1 MNTLLSRL
9 IVYIN
14 SCVKKDVIYE
24 IARYI
29 IKNYSYCQNI
39 TLKDIMDECYVSRAS
54 VTRFCEYFGFH
65 SWNNFQSFLVKTK
78 KVKEQQIESRF
89 SNIDMESIY
98 DHLCY
103 IAKNDSLEFKNNLK
117 KEINALVEIIN
128 QSSRIYLFGAVYPL
142 SLAVDFQINMISIG
156 KTVYSDF
163 QSESDYLE
171 PMNEDDLAI
180 ILTASG
186 RYVGEYK
193 SKFNLICNNA
203 GKKAVISC
211 SNRYS
216 SLQYIN
222 HYLYI
227 PTTNKNSFVDFDYY
241 TILILDLIYIEYNLK
256 YCRGK

>member
-1 MNTLLSRL
+1 M
-9 IVYIN
+9 
-14 SCVKKDVIYE
+14 
-24 IARYI
+24 
-29 IKNYSYCQNI
+29 
-39 TLKDIMDECYVSRAS
+39 
-54 VTRFCEYFGFH
+54 
-65 SWNNFQSFLVKTK
+65 
-78 KVKEQQIESRF
+78 
-89 SNIDMESIY
+89 
-98 DHLCY
+98 
-103 IAKNDSLEFKNNLK
+103 
-117 KEINALVEIIN
+117 EIIN

-171 PMNEDDLAI
+171 PMEWGRSSDYFNCFWEDI
-180 ILTASG
+180 F
-186 RYVGEYK
+186 GECK

-256 YCRGK
+256 VLSRK

>member
-39 TLKDIMDECYVSRAS
+39 TLKDIMDE
-54 VTRFCEYFGFH
+54 
-65 SWNNFQSFLVKTK
+65 
-78 KVKEQQIESRF
+78 I
-89 SNIDMESIY
+89 ESIY

-186 RYVGEYK
+186 RYVGECK

>member
-89 SNIDMESIY
+89 SNIDIESIY

-156 KTVYSDF
+156 KTVYSD
-163 QSESDYLE
+163 YLE

-186 RYVGEYK
+186 RYVGECK

>member
-89 SNIDMESIY
+89 SNIDIESIY
-98 DHLCY
+98 DQ
-103 IAKNDSLEFKNNLK
+103 NDSLEFKNNLK

-186 RYVGEYK
+186 RYVGECK

>member
-89 SNIDMESIY
+89 SNIDIESIY

-103 IAKNDSLEFKNNLK
+103 IAKNNLK

-186 RYVGEYK
+186 RYVGECK

>member
-89 SNIDMESIY
+89 SNIDIESIY

-128 QSSRIYLFGAVYPL
+128 QSSRIYL
-142 SLAVDFQINMISIG
+142 AVDFQINMISIS

-186 RYVGEYK
+186 RYVGECK

>member
-1 MNTLLSRL
+1 
-9 IVYIN
+9 
-14 SCVKKDVIYE
+14 VIYE

-89 SNIDMESIY
+89 SNIDIESIY

-142 SLAVDFQINMISIG
+142 SLAVDLQINMISIG

-186 RYVGEYK
+186 RYVGECK

>member
-78 KVKEQQIESRF
+78 KVKE
-89 SNIDMESIY
+89 
-98 DHLCY
+98 
-103 IAKNDSLEFKNNLK
+103 NLK

-186 RYVGEYK
+186 RYVGECK

>member
-89 SNIDMESIY
+89 SNIDIESIY

-103 IAKNDSLEFKNNLK
+103 ITKNDSLEFKNNLK

-171 PMNEDDLAI
+171 PMNGDDLAI

-186 RYVGEYK
+186 RYVGECK

-227 PTTNKNSFVDFDYY
+227 PTTNKNSFVDFD
-241 TILILDLIYIEYNLK
+241 LRFNL
-256 YCRGK
+256 Y